1 VTEFMTGLGIG
12 RYGVLILIMALYFV
26 LGCILDAMAII
37 ILTIPITYPVVMAL
51 GFDPIWYGV
60 IIVMTVELGLITPPV
75 GMNVY
80 VIKGVVKDVALATIF
95 RGVAPFIVADVLRLA
110 LLIAVPWIVLFLPG
124 RM

>member
-1 VTEFMTGLGIG
+1 
-12 RYGVLILIMALYFV
+12 VLILIMALYFV
-26 LGCILDAMAII
+26 LGCILDAMAMI

-80 VIKGVVKDVALATIF
+80 VIKGVVKDVTLATIF
-95 RGVAPFIVADVLRLA
+95 RGVAPFILADILRLA
-110 LLIAVPWIVLFLPG
+110 LLIAVPWIVLFLPE